1 MESDAKAVR
10 KRRGWLIGFV
20 VIGALVLLVKN
31 HTEPAQLARIAAHA
45 RPAWLLFAVV
55 LQLFTYPCIALTWTY
70 VIHRDGQRAP
80 PLAELVR
87 LSVAEL
93 FLDQTIPSGGV
104 SGTVLV
110 VASLKKRGVPQH
122 AAVAAVVASLL
133 GFYLAQIAGVIVAF
147 VVLVA
152 AGHFGGWEATATTIA
167 LVGSLLVPVPL
178 VVALM
183 GALEKLPKRVQRIEA
198 VAQIRD
204 HIADAPRELVF
215 SPSILLV
222 ATGLRFAVLVLDG
235 GTLAISVLAIGASA
249 PIVSITAAFV
259 LAYVVGSVTFLP
271 GGLGTF
277 EVACTTLLAGLGVPF
292 AAAAAST
299 LLMRG
304 LSFWLPMLPGVF
316 FTRRE
321 VVRGRRITAACRR
334 RGPRPRRRRNL
345 SRTRAERLARERTRR
360 CW

>member
-1 MESDAKAVR
+1 MESDAKPVR
-10 KRRGWLIGFV
+10 KRKGWVIGFV
-20 VIGALVLLVKN
+20 VIGALALLVKN
-31 HTEPAQLARIAAHA
+31 HTEPAQFTHVVAHA
-45 RPAWLLFAVV
+45 HPAWLLLAVV

-70 VIHRDGQRAP
+70 VIHRDGERP
-80 PLAELVR
+80 PSLGKLVR

-133 GFYLAQIAGVIVAF
+133 GFYLAQIVGVIVACI
-147 VVLVA
+147 VLA
-152 AGHFGGWEATATTIA
+152 LSRHFGGWEATATVIA
-167 LVGSLLVPVPL
+167 LIGSLLIPIPL
-178 VVALM
+178 VVTLM
-183 GALEKLPKRVQRIEA
+183 GALEKLPKRVQRIKA
-198 VAQIRD
+198 VAEIRD

-215 SPSILLV
+215 APPVLLV
-222 ATGLRFAVLVLDG
+222 ATALRLAVLVLDG
-235 GTLAISVLAIGASA
+235 GTLAIAVLAIGVHA
-249 PIVSITAAFV
+249 PLVSITAAFV

-304 LSFWLPMLPGVF
+304 LSFWLPMIPGVF

-321 VVRGRRITAACRR
+321 VVRPRLEKIAC
-334 RGPRPRRRRNL
+334 
-345 SRTRAERLARERTRR
+345 
-360 CW
+360 

>member
-1 MESDAKAVR
+1 MMESNARPVR
-10 KRRGWLIGFV
+10 KRKGWVIGFV

-31 HTEPAQLARIAAHA
+31 HTEPAQFARIVAHA
-45 RPAWLLFAVV
+45 HPAWLLLAVV
-55 LQLFTYPCIALTWTY
+55 LQLLTYPCIAFTWMY
-70 VIHRDGQRAP
+70 VIHRDGEHAP
-80 PLAELVR
+80 SLGKLVR

-93 FLDQTIPSGGV
+93 FMDQTIPSGGV

-110 VASLKKRGVPQH
+110 VTSLKKRGVSQH
-122 AAVAAVVASLL
+122 AAVAAVVSSLL
-133 GFYLAQIAGVIVAF
+133 GFYVAQIVGVIIAF
-147 VVLVA
+147 AVLLL

-178 VVALM
+178 VVTLM
-183 GALEKLPKRVQRIEA
+183 GGLEKLPRRVQRIKA
-198 VAQIRD
+198 VAEIRD

-215 SPSILLV
+215 SPYVLVV

-235 GTLAISVLAIGASA
+235 GTLAISALAIGSSA
-249 PIVSITAAFV
+249 RIVSIIAAFV
-259 LAYVVGSVTFLP
+259 LSYVVGSVTFLP

-321 VVRGRRITAACRR
+321 VVRRIEPTT
-334 RGPRPRRRRNL
+334 P
-345 SRTRAERLARERTRR
+345 
-360 CW
+360 